1 MNVEKSM
8 ILIGLVLFT
17 VLVNIP
23 FGYLRGKSRKY
34 SFQWLLY
41 IHLPVPLVIYLRY
54 MAGIS
59 YYFIP
64 LMLAAAVFGQFT
76 GGRLPLAK

>member
-1 MNVEKSM
+1 M
-8 ILIGLVLFT
+8 IVIGLVFFT
-17 VLVNIP
+17 LLLNIP
-23 FGYLRGKSRKY
+23 FGYLRGKSKKY

-54 MAGIS
+54 TAGIS

-64 LMLAAAVFGQFT
+64 LMLAAAILGQVT
-76 GGRLPLAK
+76 GGKLPFDKP